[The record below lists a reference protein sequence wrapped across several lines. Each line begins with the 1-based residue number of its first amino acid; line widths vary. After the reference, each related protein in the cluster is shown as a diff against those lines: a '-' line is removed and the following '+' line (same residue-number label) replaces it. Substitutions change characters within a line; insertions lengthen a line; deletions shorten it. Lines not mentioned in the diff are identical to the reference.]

1 MTPALEQVIERL
13 RQMSPERQE
22 AFARLLV
29 REILADEQWMR
40 SAAQAAEWKEKQK
53 QPAEAPQPAPP
64 QQQPQQRANEVVP
77 FS

>member
-1 MTPALEQVIERL
+1 MTPALEEVIERL
-13 RQMSPERQE
+13 RQMSPERQD

-40 SAAQAAEWKEKQK
+40 SAEQKAEWEEKKKLQQSK
-53 QPAEAPQPAPP
+53 HEEPAPP
-64 QQQPQQRANEVVP
+64 KQPERRPNEVVP